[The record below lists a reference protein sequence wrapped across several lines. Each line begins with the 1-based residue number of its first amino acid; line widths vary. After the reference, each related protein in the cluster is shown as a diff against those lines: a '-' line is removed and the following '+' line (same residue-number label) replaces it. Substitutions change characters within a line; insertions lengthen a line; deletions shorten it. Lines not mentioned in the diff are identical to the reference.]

1 MSAVNIDKITFEH
14 TDVWGF
20 DHSMRGMRNAMNSWQ
35 KNDTVTDRKDGFV
48 FVGENDMNL
57 VTNLCKA
64 GPEHRKNLRMI
75 HVAVDMTLPRYIWSE
90 MDTYHFNVKCSTST
104 MHKLLNNKEPISPS
118 QFIYD
123 TEDGELYTLIFAT
136 LEKMRQEY
144 MESDTTMERK
154 LQLIARAKRLL
165 PDGFLQKRTFDT
177 NYEELKNIY
186 RQRKNH
192 RLKLEWG
199 AVCHWIETLPYAKEL
214 ILS

>member
-1 MSAVNIDKITFEH
+1 MSAVNIDKITFEN
-14 TDVWGF
+14 TEVWGF
-20 DHSMRGMRNAMNSWQ
+20 EHSMRGMRNAMNSWE
-35 KNDTVTDRKDGFV
+35 KNDTVTDNRDGFV
-48 FVGENDMNL
+48 FVGDNDMTL
-57 VTNLCKA
+57 ATKLCQA

-90 MDTYHFNVKCSTST
+90 MDTYHFNTKCSTST
-104 MHKLLNNKEPISPS
+104 MHKLLNNKNPIVFD

-123 TEDGELYTLIFAT
+123 TEDADIYTAILVA
-136 LEKMRQEY
+136 LETMRQEY
-144 MESDTTMERK
+144 MAESTATERK

-165 PDGFLQKRTFDT
+165 PEGFLQKRTFDT
-177 NYEELKNIY
+177 NYEELRNIY

-199 AVCHWIETLPYAKEL
+199 AICNWIKTLPYAEEL

>member
-20 DHSMRGMRNAMNSWQ
+20 EHSMRGMRNAMNSWV
-35 KNDTVTDRKDGFV
+35 KNDTVTDSKDGFV
-48 FVGENDMNL
+48 FVGDNDMTL
-57 VTNLCKA
+57 VTNLCQA

-90 MDTYHFNVKCSTST
+90 MDTYHFNTKCSTST
-104 MHKLLNNKEPISPS
+104 MHKLLNNKNPIVFD

-123 TEDGELYTLIFAT
+123 TEDADIYTTIFAA
-136 LEKMRQEY
+136 LETMRQEY
-144 MESDTTMERK
+144 ISENTTTERK

-165 PDGFLQKRTFDT
+165 PEGFLQKRTFDT
-177 NYEELKNIY
+177 NYEELRNIY

-199 AVCHWIETLPYAKEL
+199 AVCDWIESLPYAKEL